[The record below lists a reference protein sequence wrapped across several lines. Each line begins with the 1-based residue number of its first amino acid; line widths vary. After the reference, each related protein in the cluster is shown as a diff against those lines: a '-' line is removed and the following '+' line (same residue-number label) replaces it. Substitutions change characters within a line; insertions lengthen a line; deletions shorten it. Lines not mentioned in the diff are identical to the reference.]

1 DYKYDRRW
9 ENNLKDM
16 EADKLPSNCIGCG
29 SCMEQCPQNIE
40 IPTYMAKLSKLHETG
55 KEE

>member
-1 DYKYDRRW
+1 MRW